1 MIKTENGITRITG
14 NVPCLIADVT
24 EILRAFR
31 LGVGET
37 QEQKKADD
45 LLRDCIRMAFMSE
58 EDVIMEMQECN
69 EKIQMRSYRREE
81 A

>member
-31 LGVGET
+31 SGVGET
-37 QEQKKADD
+37 QGQKKSGRFTSR
-45 LLRDCIRMAFMSE
+45 LYPHGVYVRGR
-58 EDVIMEMQECN
+58 CN
-69 EKIQMRSYRREE
+69 YGNAGM
-81 A
+81 